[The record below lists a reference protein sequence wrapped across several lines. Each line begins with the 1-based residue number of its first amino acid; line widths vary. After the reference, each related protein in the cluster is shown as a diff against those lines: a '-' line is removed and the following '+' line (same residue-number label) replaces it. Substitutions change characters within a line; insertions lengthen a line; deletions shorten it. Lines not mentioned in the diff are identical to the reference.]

1 MPLYRITFQTDML
14 IEARDE
20 REAERI
26 GDRNLE
32 SEVRN
37 CGSELYRIEELRS
50 VDQLRREERGSLP
63 WRSTERRDEP
73 ELFVEEILG

>member
-63 WRSTERRDEP
+63 WRATERRDEP